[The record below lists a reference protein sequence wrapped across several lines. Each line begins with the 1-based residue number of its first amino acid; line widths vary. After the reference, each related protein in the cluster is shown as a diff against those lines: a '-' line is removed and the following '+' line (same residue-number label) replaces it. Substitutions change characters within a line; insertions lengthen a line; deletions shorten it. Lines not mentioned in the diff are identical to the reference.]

1 VRVPLTCAAAEHHDY
16 RTETQRGLHGCPRVT
31 SSLGYVRRFRAGDNL
46 FTLHPAAADGSLYE
60 IIPIEDEVYKRLQ
73 LLQGQLSRNVQ
84 QVAGLNP
91 KAFRY
96 EPSRAGGGRQR
107 MTH

>member
-1 VRVPLTCAAAEHHDY
+1 MCFT
-16 RTETQRGLHGCPRVT
+16 
-31 SSLGYVRRFRAGDNL
+31 AG
-46 FTLHPAAADGSLYE
+46 ADGSLCE
-60 IIPIEDEVYKRLQ
+60 IIPIEDEIYKRLQ

-96 EPSRAGGGRQR
+96 EARRLGGGCC
-107 MTH
+107 

>member
-1 VRVPLTCAAAEHHDY
+1 MAAPASHI
-16 RTETQRGLHGCPRVT
+16 V
-31 SSLGYVRRFRAGDNL
+31 LGTGNFSWIMRLDEGANIVYFTAG
-46 FTLHPAAADGSLYE
+46 ADGSLCE
-60 IIPIEDEVYKRLQ
+60 IIPIEDEIYKRLQ

-96 EPSRAGGGRQR
+96 EGGGIVRLWG
-107 MTH
+107 

>member
-1 VRVPLTCAAAEHHDY
+1 MAAPASQIVLGTEPFSCRVVERLNY
-16 RTETQRGLHGCPRVT
+16 
-31 SSLGYVRRFRAGDNL
+31 
-46 FTLHPAAADGSLYE
+46 FTAAADGSLCE

-84 QVAGLNP
+84 QVAGLNA

-96 EPSRAGGGRQR
+96 VPEGGSCVCG
-107 MTH
+107 

>member
-1 VRVPLTCAAAEHHDY
+1 MLTLTLTLTAA
-16 RTETQRGLHGCPRVT
+16 V
-31 SSLGYVRRFRAGDNL
+31 
-46 FTLHPAAADGSLYE
+46 DGSLCE
-60 IIPIEDEVYKRLQ
+60 VIPIEDEIYKRLQ

-96 EPSRAGGGRQR
+96 GSEVSLALG
-107 MTH
+107 H

>member
-1 VRVPLTCAAAEHHDY
+1 MLFLTAA
-16 RTETQRGLHGCPRVT
+16 V
-31 SSLGYVRRFRAGDNL
+31 
-46 FTLHPAAADGSLYE
+46 DGSLCE
-60 IIPIEDEVYKRLQ
+60 VIPIEDEVYKRLQ

-96 EPSRAGGGRQR
+96 EAKWFGVWLVTDIYFVGRYRMSLLHGRCSRGSWMGLCWRCLKCSRWDGRQR
-107 MTH
+107 

>member
-1 VRVPLTCAAAEHHDY
+1 M
-16 RTETQRGLHGCPRVT
+16 GLRC
-31 SSLGYVRRFRAGDNL
+31 
-46 FTLHPAAADGSLYE
+46 FTAAADGSLCE
-60 IIPIEDEVYKRLQ
+60 IIPIEDEIYKRLQ

-96 EPSRAGGGRQR
+96 EAKAVRGNNVLLGD
-107 MTH
+107 